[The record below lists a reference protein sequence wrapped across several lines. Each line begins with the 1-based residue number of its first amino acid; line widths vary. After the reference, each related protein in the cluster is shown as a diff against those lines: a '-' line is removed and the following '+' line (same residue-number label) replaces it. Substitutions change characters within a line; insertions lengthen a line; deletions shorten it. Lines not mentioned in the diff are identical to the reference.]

1 MKRLAG
7 WIAAAILALGLLG
20 PATAVSA
27 TAPDA
32 AKAFIETISNRAIAI
47 LADKSRPLESREE
60 DVRLILSSALA
71 IEAIGRFTLG
81 RHWAQA
87 SEEQR
92 ADYQALFA
100 DWVVRSYAR
109 RLSAYSGESFTV
121 QRATAMGKEDALVMT
136 QLTQAQG
143 TPLSAGWRVRDAGQ
157 AGMKILDVIVEGVS
171 MVVAQRDEFDAIAQK
186 NGVGG
191 LIEMLRLRVSQYT
204 AKAS

>member
-1 MKRLAG
+1 MKRLAN
-7 WIAAAILALGLLG
+7 WVAAALLAIGILGTGAAAA
-20 PATAVSA
+20 ATS
-27 TAPDA
+27 PEG
-32 AKAFIETISNRAIAI
+32 AKAFIETISSRAITI
-47 LADKSRPLESREE
+47 LSDKARPLEAREE

-100 DWVVRSYAR
+100 EWVVRSYAR
-109 RLSAYSGESFTV
+109 RLSAYAGETFTV

-136 QLTQAQG
+136 QLTQTQG
-143 TPLSAGWRVRDAGQ
+143 APLSAGWRVRDAGPV
-157 AGMKILDVIVEGVS
+157 GMKILDVIVEGVS

-191 LIEMLRLRVSQYT
+191 LIELLRLRVSQYA